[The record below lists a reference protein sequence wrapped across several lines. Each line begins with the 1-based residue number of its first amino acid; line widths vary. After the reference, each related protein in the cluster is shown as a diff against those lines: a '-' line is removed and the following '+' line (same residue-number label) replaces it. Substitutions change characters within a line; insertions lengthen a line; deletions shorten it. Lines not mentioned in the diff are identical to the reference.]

1 MQTSDNNSRL
11 RIDLKINGNKR
22 DSKTDWEDARN
33 RIFRACAIQTFVTGA
48 VGSNI
53 PWSIVPE
60 RKRDQERGVNQALD
74 VLVGMAG
81 SPTVRTV
88 IRNIENN
95 RLTNPPLHAE
105 DVDKIRQIIHYYDQL
120 TGDNNTKDIE
130 LLRLLQGI
138 KFESTGK
145 TNLAVDA
152 VTYFEKIAKNQDE
165 MQAEHKM
172 SNFQSVSMC
181 STHLSQMIP
190 SLRSPMSTLRLME
203 MTFAQL
209 RDSVDEICQNIEV
222 HKGHHYDYEMSSNS
236 TASSSQRGNLVTI
249 SPDQLKGVMMTA
261 VQQSRS
267 NYRGGS
273 NRSTSRGESANDRR
287 RSRSRSPY
295 RGTDQFNQR
304 GRSRSSDRQGGSSF
318 SNKRGKQLQ
327 FARSANSTQAVE
339 TCSDNDENDN
349 DAELVDSVLGGYF
362 DGWASK

>member
-130 LLRLLQGI
+130 LLRLA
-138 KFESTGK
+138 T
-145 TNLAVDA
+145 AR
-152 VTYFEKIAKNQDE
+152 YKIR
-165 MQAEHKM
+165 
-172 SNFQSVSMC
+172 
-181 STHLSQMIP
+181 I
-190 SLRSPMSTLRLME
+190 
-203 MTFAQL
+203 
-209 RDSVDEICQNIEV
+209 
-222 HKGHHYDYEMSSNS
+222 Y
-236 TASSSQRGNLVTI
+236 
-249 SPDQLKGVMMTA
+249 
-261 VQQSRS
+261 
-267 NYRGGS
+267 
-273 NRSTSRGESANDRR
+273 
-287 RSRSRSPY
+287 
-295 RGTDQFNQR
+295 
-304 GRSRSSDRQGGSSF
+304 
-318 SNKRGKQLQ
+318 
-327 FARSANSTQAVE
+327 
-339 TCSDNDENDN
+339 
-349 DAELVDSVLGGYF
+349 
-362 DGWASK
+362 W